1 MELNTVK
8 LFKPLATVFAGEV
21 VVGLGGVFLHVPIE
35 RCSLA
40 TLVPTD
46 LTLKGR
52 LSCVRAPVNL
62 QVILPFE
69 RFPTRFTDEV
79 SDS

>member
-1 MELNTVK
+1 VKLNTVK

-35 RCSLA
+35 RRSLA

-46 LTLKGR
+46 LTPAEEVEEWR
-52 LSCVRAPVNL
+52 
-62 QVILPFE
+62 E
-69 RFPTRFTDEV
+69 TRDEGEKCKMIQI
-79 SDS
+79 SRKYF

>member
-21 VVGLGGVFLHVPIE
+21 VVGLGGVFLHVPVE

-46 LTLKGR
+46 LTPAEEVQGWR
-52 LSCVRAPVNL
+52 R
-62 QVILPFE
+62 E
-69 RFPTRFTDEV
+69 TR
-79 SDS
+79 